1 MVKKSSKIGSKSNH
15 HLLEMKNI
23 LNRLIN
29 HELLSKAEAKEILVN
44 ISKGSYNPSQIAS
57 FLTVYMMRHITVD
70 ELAGFREALL
80 ELCIAIDFTAYNT
93 IDLCGTGGDGKDTFN
108 ISTLASFVTAG
119 AGIKVAKHGNY
130 GVSSISG
137 SSNVMES
144 LGIKFSNDQSF
155 LERCLNEAGIS
166 ILHAPLF
173 HPAMKNVAPIRKELA
188 VKTFFNMLG
197 PMVNPSFP
205 INQLVG
211 VFSLELARMYS
222 YLYQD
227 TTTNFTILHSLD
239 GYDEISLT
247 GSTKTISNKSE
258 RMLKPEDFGVSRLS
272 ASEIHGGNSIEDAAR
287 LFLEI
292 ISGKGTQA
300 QNNVVCAN
308 AGMAIATVNGL
319 SPLQGFEMA
328 QESLLSGRGLTA
340 LKKLQQI
347 SAL

>member
-1 MVKKSSKIGSKSNH
+1 
-15 HLLEMKNI
+15 MKLI

-29 HELLSKAEAKEILVN
+29 QEVLSKLEAKEVLVN
-44 ISKGSYNPSQIAS
+44 ISNGNYNSSQIAS
-57 FLTVYMMRHITVD
+57 FLTVYMMRNITIE

-80 ELCIAIDFTAYNT
+80 ELCISIDLSNYNT

-137 SSNVMES
+137 SSNVMEN
-144 LGIKFSNDQSF
+144 LGIKFSNENAY
-155 LERCLNEAGIS
+155 LEKCIDKAGIC

-173 HPAMKNVAPIRKELA
+173 HPAMKNVGAIRKELA

-205 INQLVG
+205 QNQLVG
-211 VFSLELARMYS
+211 VFNLELARMYS
-222 YLYQD
+222 YLYQN

-239 GYDEISLT
+239 GYDEVSLT
-247 GSTKTISNKSE
+247 GNTKIISNTRE
-258 RMLKPEDFGVSRLS
+258 GVLQPEDFGVSILTEK
-272 ASEIHGGNSIEDAAR
+272 EIQGGNTIEESSK
-287 LFLEI
+287 LFMTI
-292 ISGKGTQA
+292 IAGKGTEA

-308 AGMAIATVNGL
+308 AGMAIATVNSL
-319 SPLQGFEMA
+319 SPIQGFEIA
-328 QESLLSGRGLTA
+328 KESLLSGKA
-340 LKKLQQI
+340 LLALNKLQQL
-347 SAL
+347 SL

>member
-1 MVKKSSKIGSKSNH
+1 
-15 HLLEMKNI
+15 MKNI

-29 HELLSKAEAKEILVN
+29 HEILSKEEAKDVLVN
-44 ISKGSYNPSQIAS
+44 ISNGSYNSSQIAS
-57 FLTVYMMRHITVD
+57 FLTVYMMRNITIE

-80 ELCIAIDFTAYNT
+80 ELCIAIDLSAYNT

-144 LGIKFSNDQSF
+144 LGIRFSNEKEYLEKCIDQ
-155 LERCLNEAGIS
+155 AGICV
-166 ILHAPLF
+166 LHAPLF
-173 HPAMKNVAPIRKELA
+173 HPAMKNVAPIRKDLA

-205 INQLVG
+205 KNQLVG
-211 VFSLELARMYS
+211 VFNLELARMYG
-222 YLYQD
+222 YLHQNTD
-227 TTTNFTILHSLD
+227 ANFTILHSLD

-247 GSTKTISNKSE
+247 GTTKTISNKME
-258 RMLKPEDFGVSRLS
+258 AMLQPEDFGVSQLMQQD
-272 ASEIHGGNSIEDAAR
+272 IYGGDSVEAAAK
-287 LFLEI
+287 LFLTI
-292 ISGKGTQA
+292 ISGKGTEA

-308 AGMAIATVNGL
+308 AGMAIATVNNL
-319 SPLQGFEMA
+319 TPKAGFEIA
-328 QESLLSGRGLTA
+328 KESLLSGNGLIA
-340 LKKLQQI
+340 LQKLQQL
-347 SAL
+347 SL